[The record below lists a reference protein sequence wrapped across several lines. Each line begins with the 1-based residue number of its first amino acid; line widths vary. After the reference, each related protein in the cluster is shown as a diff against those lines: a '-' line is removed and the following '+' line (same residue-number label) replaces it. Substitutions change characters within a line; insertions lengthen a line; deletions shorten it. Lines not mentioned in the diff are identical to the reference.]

1 MSAVLASIVAALLVG
16 LAGGAHCALMCGGI
30 SSAMVAGRTGGQ
42 PVPVVLLAQ
51 LGRISSYMLA
61 GIIVAA
67 IGDQI
72 IPRLAGANTGI
83 VVGGLLGLAWVGIA
97 FHLLGWHIGA
107 RPLAKISKVFW
118 RLLQP
123 LTRRVWPID
132 RPLRAFAAGALWGW
146 LPCGMSYAMLAV
158 AAATAAP
165 LHAAL
170 LMLAFGVGTM
180 PGTLLP
186 ALAASRL
193 QRIASLSRYRPL
205 VALLTLAMGAMIA
218 LAPWALQHRHAHS
231 ATRAQ
236 QAEAATD
243 DHSHH

>member
-16 LAGGAHCALMCGGI
+16 LAGGAHCAVMCGGI
-30 SSAMVAGRTGGQ
+30 SSAMVAGRTGLQ
-42 PVPVVLLAQ
+42 PVPVALLAQ

-61 GIIVAA
+61 GIIVAGV
-67 IGDQI
+67 GDQI
-72 IPRLAGANTGI
+72 VPRLAGANTGI
-83 VVGGLLGLAWVGIA
+83 VIGTLLGLAWIGIA
-97 FHLLGWHIGA
+97 FHLLGWHLA
-107 RPLAKISKVFW
+107 AQPLAKISSAFW

-123 LTRRVWPID
+123 LTRRVWPINS
-132 RPLRAFAAGALWGW
+132 PLRALAAGALWGW

-186 ALAASRL
+186 ALAAARL
-193 QRIASLSRYRPL
+193 QRIALLSRYRPL
-205 VALLTLAMGAMIA
+205 VALMTLSMGAVIA
-218 LAPWALQHRHAHS
+218 VAPWFLQHRHAHTDATAQRADAS
-231 ATRAQ
+231 AGEHA
-236 QAEAATD
+236 
-243 DHSHH
+243 HH